1 MSPGACSPARER
13 PRVGGVALPGGVML
27 LSSQRLSAAYY
38 DRAGR
43 LHRVERTLRPP
54 SRLLWLG
61 PLWNLLL
68 QVGWGARLMYA
79 SLFALFELSP
89 LERRLAQLLL
99 GAAYAGVLWALLLR
113 PLLGRGAGGH
123 AHDGWILLGALA
135 FVALA
140 FRLEPT
146 LGELL
151 RFHAAEHMVIHALE
165 QGLPLTLE
173 HVRAQPTLHP
183 RCGSNL
189 VALGMPL
196 VPVAEALGGWGWL
209 LLLGVGPLLLH
220 LLDWAAGSRHPVASA
235 LLRAGEVGQRLMLRP
250 AEERHLQAAVVA
262 AERLLQD
269 RNG

>member
-1 MSPGACSPARER
+1 
-13 PRVGGVALPGGVML
+13 ML
-27 LSSQRLSAAYY
+27 LSGQRLSAAYY

-54 SRLLWLG
+54 SRL
-61 PLWNLLL
+61 
-68 QVGWGARLMYA
+68 MYA

-99 GAAYAGVLWALLLR
+99 GTAYVGVLWALLLR
-113 PLLGRGAGGH
+113 PLLGRDAGGH

-135 FVALA
+135 F
-140 FRLEPT
+140 RLEPA

-165 QGLPLTLE
+165 QGLPPTLE
-173 HVRAQPTLHP
+173 HVRTQPALHP

-189 VALGMPL
+189 VALGLPF

-209 LLLGVGPLLLH
+209 LL
-220 LLDWAAGSRHPVASA
+220 A
-235 LLRAGEVGQRLMLRP
+235 LLRLA
-250 AEERHLQAAVVA
+250 
-262 AERLLQD
+262 LLK
-269 RNG
+269 